1 MKMDMKLKR
10 TTTHFVFLASRNS
23 LEGAAEK
30 ADHLLYSI
38 VCMAFGSRD
47 GQQKQQAAPSASIPA
62 TPSREHA
69 VSSSKHRLSCTS
81 DNSRNV
87 EPSDSPPKLP
97 KMHLEIQVALN
108 FVISYMYNK
117 LPRRRVNIF
126 GEELEKALKE
136 KFEGH
141 WYPDKPMKGSAYRC
155 LKTGDPIDP
164 VLEKAA
170 REAGMEI
177 REIKDNLPEDLAVW
191 VDPGEVS
198 YRIGEKGQIK
208 VLYSEAAESAT
219 QEENLDKEVTKT
231 FNPEAQCFKPIDNL
245 SSSLSNVSISPKST
259 SPYSASSPTPPF
271 KQREAS
277 PISAFLTKSSAP
289 LTFTTAT
296 FAQTKF
302 GSTKLKTSTKRAN
315 RMSPTEFSHY
325 IKQRQMIQQQQ
336 HVQQQQQQQQ
346 QQAVAVATAGF
357 GSQFPP
363 SRPRSLSPNPP
374 LEAPG
379 VYFPGGAPAGGA
391 YNPWGRGMF
400 DQGFTSPSFFTDLL
414 PPASQQG
421 PAPKFPMYEPVNGGM
436 MGGAAPGAASMGA
449 GDKASGL
456 NEGVMGVYPASQY
469 QHLLVAN

>member
-1 MKMDMKLKR
+1 
-10 TTTHFVFLASRNS
+10 
-23 LEGAAEK
+23 
-30 ADHLLYSI
+30 
-38 VCMAFGSRD
+38 
-47 GQQKQQAAPSASIPA
+47 
-62 TPSREHA
+62 
-69 VSSSKHRLSCTS
+69 
-81 DNSRNV
+81 
-87 EPSDSPPKLP
+87 
-97 KMHLEIQVALN
+97 MHLEIQVALN

-155 LKTGDPIDP
+155 IKAGDPIDP

-271 KQREAS
+271 KQRETS
-277 PISAFLTKSSAP
+277 PINAFLNKSSAP

-346 QQAVAVATAGF
+346 QQQAVAVATAGF

-374 LEAPG
+374 LEPQG
-379 VYFPGGAPAGGA
+379 VYFPGGAPGGA

-414 PPASQQG
+414 PPTTQQAPG
-421 PAPKFPMYEPVNGGM
+421 PKFPPMYEPLSGSM
-436 MGGAAPGAASMGA
+436 MGGTAPSAASMGA
-449 GDKASGL
+449 GDKTTAL
-456 NEGVMGVYPASQY
+456 NEGVMSVYPASQY

>member
-1 MKMDMKLKR
+1 M
-10 TTTHFVFLASRNS
+10 
-23 LEGAAEK
+23 
-30 ADHLLYSI
+30 
-38 VCMAFGSRD
+38 
-47 GQQKQQAAPSASIPA
+47 Q
-62 TPSREHA
+62 
-69 VSSSKHRLSCTS
+69 
-81 DNSRNV
+81 
-87 EPSDSPPKLP
+87 
-97 KMHLEIQVALN
+97 LEIQMALN

-141 WYPDKPMKGSAYRC
+141 WYPNKPMKGSAYRC

-170 REAGMEI
+170 REAGMEL
-177 REIKDNLPEDLAVW
+177 REITENLPEDLAVW

-208 VLYSEAAESAT
+208 ILYSEAAESAS
-219 QEENLDKEVTKT
+219 QEESLDKEVTKT

-259 SPYSASSPTPPF
+259 SPYSSNSPTPPF
-271 KQREAS
+271 KTREAS
-277 PISAFLTKSSAP
+277 PVTAFLPKSTAP
-289 LTFTTAT
+289 LTFTIAT

-336 HVQQQQQQQQ
+336 QQQQQQQPP
-346 QQAVAVATAGF
+346 AIPVATTNF
-357 GSQFPP
+357 GGQFSTS
-363 SRPRSLSPNPP
+363 SRPRSLSPNPMDHN
-374 LEAPG
+374 L
-379 VYFPGGAPAGGA
+379 YFPNTTAAAAAAAAAAGSQA

-400 DQGFTSPSFFTDLL
+400 EQTSFNSPSFFNDIL
-414 PPASQQG
+414 PPSNQPG
-421 PAPKFPMYEPVNGGM
+421 PKYPVYEQVGTTMLSGTGSSSGP
-436 MGGAAPGAASMGA
+436 SMAGGA
-449 GDKASGL
+449 GDQSTPLSDGMM
-456 NEGVMGVYPASQY
+456 NMYTTPSQY

>member
-1 MKMDMKLKR
+1 
-10 TTTHFVFLASRNS
+10 
-23 LEGAAEK
+23 
-30 ADHLLYSI
+30 
-38 VCMAFGSRD
+38 
-47 GQQKQQAAPSASIPA
+47 
-62 TPSREHA
+62 
-69 VSSSKHRLSCTS
+69 
-81 DNSRNV
+81 
-87 EPSDSPPKLP
+87 
-97 KMHLEIQVALN
+97 MHLEIQVALN

-259 SPYSASSPTPPF
+259 SPD
-271 KQREAS
+271 R
-277 PISAFLTKSSAP
+277 KS
-289 LTFTTAT
+289 
-296 FAQTKF
+296 
-302 GSTKLKTSTKRAN
+302 
-315 RMSPTEFSHY
+315 
-325 IKQRQMIQQQQ
+325 
-336 HVQQQQQQQQ
+336 V
-346 QQAVAVATAGF
+346 V
-357 GSQFPP
+357 
-363 SRPRSLSPNPP
+363 
-374 LEAPG
+374 
-379 VYFPGGAPAGGA
+379 
-391 YNPWGRGMF
+391 
-400 DQGFTSPSFFTDLL
+400 
-414 PPASQQG
+414 
-421 PAPKFPMYEPVNGGM
+421 
-436 MGGAAPGAASMGA
+436 
-449 GDKASGL
+449 
-456 NEGVMGVYPASQY
+456 
-469 QHLLVAN
+469 